1 MPKNTEVLYKK
12 LAEIVKE
19 AREARQLSQRQLSAT
34 IQMSGSYI
42 AHLENGNIQPTVK
55 TLKNLSDALRLPYA
69 VLAVLSGYI
78 ETEHYNVPEI
88 GQEYLARLADISDLS
103 DEEWKSVLDYA
114 QFIRDKRPKS
124 T

>member
-1 MPKNTEVLYKK
+1 LKNYLPKKEYNSDMPKDTEVPYKK
-12 LAEIVKE
+12 LAEIIKD
-19 AREARQLSQRQLSAT
+19 AREARELSQRQLSAT

-78 ETEHYNVPEI
+78 EPEN
-88 GQEYLARLADISDLS
+88 YDRLSDISDLS

-114 QFIRDKRPKS
+114 QFIRDKRS
-124 T
+124 

>member
-1 MPKNTEVLYKK
+1 M
-12 LAEIVKE
+12 
-19 AREARQLSQRQLSAT
+19 
-34 IQMSGSYI
+34 
-42 AHLENGNIQPTVK
+42 
-55 TLKNLSDALRLPYA
+55 
-69 VLAVLSGYI
+69 SGYI

-88 GQEYLARLADISDLS
+88 DQEYLDRLADISDLS

>member
-1 MPKNTEVLYKK
+1 MPKKIEVPYKK
-12 LAEIVKE
+12 LAELVKE
-19 AREARQLSQRQLSAT
+19 AREARELSQRQLSAT
-34 IQMSGSYI
+34 IEMSGSYI
-42 AHLENGNIQPTVK
+42 ANLEKGHIQPTVK
-55 TLKNLSDALRLPYA
+55 TLKKISHALRLPYA

-88 GQEYLARLADISDLS
+88 DQEYLDRLADISDLS

>member
-1 MPKNTEVLYKK
+1 MSKDTEFPYKK
-12 LAEIVKE
+12 LAKIVKE
-19 AREARQLSQRQLSAT
+19 AREARQLSQRQLSAM
-34 IQMSGSYI
+34 IEMSGSYI
-42 AHLENGNIQPTVK
+42 THLENGKIQPTVK
-55 TLKNLSDALRLPYA
+55 TLKKISHTLRLPYA

-88 GQEYLARLADISDLS
+88 NQEYLDRLADISDLS

>member
-1 MPKNTEVLYKK
+1 MPKEIEVPYKK
-12 LAEIVKE
+12 LAELVKE
-19 AREARQLSQRQLSAT
+19 AREARELSQRQLSAT
-34 IQMSGSYI
+34 I
-42 AHLENGNIQPTVK
+42 EKGNIQPTVK
-55 TLKNLSDALRLPYA
+55 TLKKISHTLRLPYA

-88 GQEYLARLADISDLS
+88 DQEYLDRLADISDLS